1 MGLEIPIFKKRE
13 YTVKKIIEKGKS
25 NLIMYRAI
33 VRRA

>member
-1 MGLEIPIFKKRE
+1 MGLEISILKNAI
-13 YTVKKIIEKGKS
+13 KIIEKGKS